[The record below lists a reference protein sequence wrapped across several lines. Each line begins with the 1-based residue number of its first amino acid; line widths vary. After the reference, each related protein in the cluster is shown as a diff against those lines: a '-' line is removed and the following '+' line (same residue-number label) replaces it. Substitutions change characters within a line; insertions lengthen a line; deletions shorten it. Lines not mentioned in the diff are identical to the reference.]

1 MMLQAIALFSGTF
14 AVWLMLEQRFTMAA
28 LLVAAA
34 ASIVCV
40 VMTARLP
47 RLGRG
52 TFTQMPRLAAVQA
65 MRAGAALG
73 DAIVTVRAAI
83 AADVKLRP
91 ALVRVRTR
99 GSDVLGVA
107 TLANWIGATPG
118 AVVIS
123 SDDEGLLVHV
133 NQEGDERFAH
143 IQDWEA
149 LLGDGAGKG
158 RSHDRA

>member
-1 MMLQAIALFSGTF
+1 MLQAIALFSGTF
-14 AVWLMLEQRFTMAA
+14 AVWLLLEQRFTMTA

-34 ASIVCV
+34 ASIACV
-40 VMTARLP
+40 VVTARLP
-47 RLGRG
+47 RLGRR
-52 TFTQMPRLAAVQA
+52 TFTQMPKLAAMQA
-65 MRAGAALG
+65 MRAGAALA
-73 DAIVTVRAAI
+73 DAIGTVRAAI

-107 TLANWIGATPG
+107 SLANLIGATPG

-143 IQDWEA
+143 VRDWEA
-149 LLGDGAGKG
+149 LLANGAGE
-158 RSHDRA
+158 RPYDRA

>member
-1 MMLQAIALFSGTF
+1 MLQAAALFSGIF
-14 AVWLMLEQRFTMAA
+14 AVWLLLEQRFTMAA
-28 LLVAAA
+28 LLVAVA
-34 ASIVCV
+34 ASIACV
-40 VMTARLP
+40 VVTARLP
-47 RLGRG
+47 RLGRR
-52 TFTQMPRLAAVQA
+52 TFTQMPKLAAVQA
-65 MRAGAALG
+65 MRAGAAL
-73 DAIVTVRAAI
+73 AHALVTVRAAI
-83 AADVKLRP
+83 AADVQLKP

-99 GSDVLGVA
+99 GGDVLSMA

-143 IQDWEA
+143 IRDWEA
-149 LLGDGAGKG
+149 LLASGARKG